1 MSFSIFSS
9 NHLQRQDNVCKVSGV
24 ELGLM
29 RSSLQ
34 NARSSLEPLR
44 GWAQGLVSLEKTGF
58 ENFGRRVD
66 VSGNPFN
73 YSCLSK

>member
-9 NHLQRQDNVCKVSGV
+9 NHLQRQDNVCKASGV
-24 ELGLM
+24 ESGLM

-73 YSCLSK
+73 YSCPSK